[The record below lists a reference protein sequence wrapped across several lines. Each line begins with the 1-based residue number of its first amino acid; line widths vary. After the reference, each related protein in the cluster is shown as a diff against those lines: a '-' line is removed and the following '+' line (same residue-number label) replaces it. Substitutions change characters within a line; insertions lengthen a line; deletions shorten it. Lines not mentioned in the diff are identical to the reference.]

1 MEVLFLRLSF
11 FEETTFYDN
20 GFLQAFMAIGD
31 FLTILK
37 VGPAI
42 FTECSG
48 SPNVSKLNRVA
59 SPGPSTQP
67 QPSTP
72 PTPTNPFND
81 AVFTNSPVN
90 FNDVRR
96 ANMALNDMIASG
108 NPISSPAK
116 KYITFLTQN
125 VEYLQ
130 AINTI
135 IQHKNEQ
142 LKAHVHGRKRQLSGK
157 RQVINGKHHI
167 TRAEL
172 MGIQEAEKVM
182 REKKEK
188 QRNKAL
194 RKKRSKLQKESTD
207 ESGEELELSDDEM
220 KDILDRIEVE
230 L

>member
-1 MEVLFLRLSF
+1 VGFGDGVFVPMEVLFLRLSF

-96 ANMALNDMIASG
+96 ANMALHDMIASG

-116 KYITFLTQN
+116 KYITVGICRSLLRNITGSLSFA
-125 VEYLQ
+125 YLC
-130 AINTI
+130 
-135 IQHKNEQ
+135 
-142 LKAHVHGRKRQLSGK
+142 L
-157 RQVINGKHHI
+157 
-167 TRAEL
+167 
-172 MGIQEAEKVM
+172 
-182 REKKEK
+182 
-188 QRNKAL
+188 
-194 RKKRSKLQKESTD
+194 
-207 ESGEELELSDDEM
+207 
-220 KDILDRIEVE
+220 
-230 L
+230 